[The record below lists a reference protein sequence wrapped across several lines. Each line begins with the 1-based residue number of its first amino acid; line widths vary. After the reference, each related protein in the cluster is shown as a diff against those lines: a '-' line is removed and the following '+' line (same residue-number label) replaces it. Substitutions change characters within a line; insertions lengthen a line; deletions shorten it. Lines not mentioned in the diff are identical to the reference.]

1 MWTLRRGH
9 RHLGPDTLAEYM
21 DGRLGAAARARVDQ
35 ELASCAD
42 CREELEELQ
51 DTVSLLR
58 QLPVEP
64 VPRSFTM
71 PAPPVQPDSPREFAP
86 LRMPRWVYA
95 GAASAAAVVL
105 AVLVSADAT
114 GLLEPGTPQ
123 EAREIAVEAE
133 MAPASLDQATA
144 NQKAARVPAATMEV
158 EQEDSLQAAAAVP
171 PETVAE
177 AAPQSAMAQTMPSP
191 MPAVRSGQ
199 DVEAAIAAPPTADSS
214 VPVPSEANQF
224 TADATGLPE
233 PGTLQVPPEFT
244 VEAEMALASRDQAT
258 SIQHAGQVPAVT
270 VEVEREVSPQAAAAA
285 SQETAAQAAPESAT
299 PQGIP
304 SPMPAVKQGRTGEA
318 AKAPP
323 PTAVSSLPESSE
335 ANLTTVEPGLV
346 LTPATKTGGTAT
358 VWRVLEGIAAA
369 LGLVFLGGLLL
380 RRRSQRG
387 ARPG

>member
-42 CREELEELQ
+42 CREELEELR
-51 DTVSLLR
+51 DTVSLLQ

-71 PAPPVQPDSPREFAP
+71 PAPPVQPASPREFAP
-86 LRMPRWVYA
+86 MRMPRWVYA

-114 GLLEPGTPQ
+114 GLLEPTPQ
-123 EAREIAVEAE
+123 VAREVAVEAD
-133 MAPASLDQATA
+133 MAPASLDRATPV
-144 NQKAARVPAATMEV
+144 QKAA
-158 EQEDSLQAAAAVP
+158 
-171 PETVAE
+171 
-177 AAPQSAMAQTMPSP
+177 
-191 MPAVRSGQ
+191 
-199 DVEAAIAAPPTADSS
+199 
-214 VPVPSEANQF
+214 
-224 TADATGLPE
+224 
-233 PGTLQVPPEFT
+233 
-244 VEAEMALASRDQAT
+244 
-258 SIQHAGQVPAVT
+258 QVPAVT
-270 VEVEREVSPQAAAAA
+270 VEVQRDASLQAAAAA
-285 SQETAAQAAPESAT
+285 PPETVTEAAPESAIART
-299 PQGIP
+299 MP
-304 SPMPAVKQGRTGEA
+304 SPMPNVRSGQDIEA
-318 AKAPP
+318 AIMS
-323 PTAVSSLPESSE
+323 PTEVSSAPIPSE
-335 ANLTTVEPGLV
+335 ADMSTAEPGPV
-346 LTPATKTGGTAT
+346 LAPAGKTGGTAT

>member
-177 AAPQSAMAQTMPSP
+177 AAPQSCHGSDNALPHACRQ
-191 MPAVRSGQ
+191 VR
-199 DVEAAIAAPPTADSS
+199 
-214 VPVPSEANQF
+214 
-224 TADATGLPE
+224 
-233 PGTLQVPPEFT
+233 
-244 VEAEMALASRDQAT
+244 
-258 SIQHAGQVPAVT
+258 AGC
-270 VEVEREVSPQAAAAA
+270 
-285 SQETAAQAAPESAT
+285 
-299 PQGIP
+299 
-304 SPMPAVKQGRTGEA
+304 
-318 AKAPP
+318 
-323 PTAVSSLPESSE
+323 
-335 ANLTTVEPGLV
+335 
-346 LTPATKTGGTAT
+346 
-358 VWRVLEGIAAA
+358 
-369 LGLVFLGGLLL
+369 
-380 RRRSQRG
+380 
-387 ARPG
+387 